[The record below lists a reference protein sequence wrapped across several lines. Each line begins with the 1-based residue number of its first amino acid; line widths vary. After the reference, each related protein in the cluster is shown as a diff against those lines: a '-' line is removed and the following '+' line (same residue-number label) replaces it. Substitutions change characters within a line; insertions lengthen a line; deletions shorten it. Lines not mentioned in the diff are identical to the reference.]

1 MYIKPIKSEADYN
14 TALKEIENLFAAKPN
29 TPDGDRLDVLTAL
42 VEAYEDKH
50 YSIPAPDPIEAIKYY
65 MESRDLT
72 RRDLEEYLGSRARV
86 SEILNRQRPL
96 SLEMIRNLN
105 KGLGIPAEVLIRPYR
120 VHGSRPARTR
130 AAA

>member
-1 MYIKPIKSEADYN
+1 MNIKPIKSEADYN
-14 TALKEIENLFAAKPN
+14 AALKEIENLFEAKPN
-29 TPDGDRLDVLTAL
+29 TPDGDRLDVLAAL
-42 VEAYEDKH
+42 VDAYEDKH
-50 YSIPAPDPIEAIKYY
+50 FSIPDPIEAIEYY
-65 MESRDLT
+65 MESRDLS

-120 VHGSRPARTR
+120 VHASRPVRTR